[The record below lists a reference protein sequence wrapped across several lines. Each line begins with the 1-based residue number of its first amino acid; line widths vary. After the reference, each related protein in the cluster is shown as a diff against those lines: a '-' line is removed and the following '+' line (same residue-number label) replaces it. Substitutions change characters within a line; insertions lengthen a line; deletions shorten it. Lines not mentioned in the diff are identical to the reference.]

1 MKSLSTLPAP
11 PPSVVADGAPAS
23 GRYAGR
29 IAQVDWRGLRAPFKR
44 SALWRRFHH
53 KRWQYLGL
61 GNEAVFIG
69 LAIVDVGWTCT
80 AFAYVFDRKNKRLLA
95 DWSQDGLPGLQCQLS
110 DAPVTGALAWFQGP
124 STQLSFEH
132 SAPDCMQ
139 VKVKTSALTLQ
150 VEMDLSATAPWLL
163 AVGSIGAGGVAHAT
177 QKSSALPVRGQVQV
191 QGQTLQLDDAWAS
204 IDSSNG
210 LLARH
215 TEWRWACAHRPDVGF
230 NLQNGYFGG
239 NENSLWLNG
248 GLIPLGAAHFEF
260 DAQQPLKPWRVSTAD
275 GLLDL
280 RFSPEGARQ
289 QNRNLLIA
297 ASRYIQ
303 PIGTFSG
310 WVKPAADA
318 APYAVSDLLGV
329 TEDHRSTW

>member
-1 MKSLSTLPAP
+1 MSTVRHLPAP

-23 GRYAGR
+23 GRFAGR
-29 IAQVDWRGLRAPFKR
+29 IAHIDWRELSGSFRR
-44 SALWRRFHH
+44 SAVWHRFHH
-53 KRWQYLGL
+53 KRWQYVGL

-110 DAPVTGALAWFQGP
+110 DAPVTGAWAWFRGLGAH
-124 STQLSFEH
+124 LSFEH
-132 SAPDCMQ
+132 QATDCMQ
-139 VKVKTSALTLQ
+139 VKVKTSGLNLQ
-150 VEMDLSATAPWLL
+150 LEIDLSAAAPWLL
-163 AVGSIGAGGVAHAT
+163 AVGAIGTGGVAHAT

-191 QGQTLQLDDAWAS
+191 QGQTFALDDSWAS

-215 TEWRWACAHRPDVGF
+215 TEWRWACAHRAEVGF

-239 NENSLWLNG
+239 NENVLWLNG
-248 GLIPLGAAHFEF
+248 QLIPLGAARFEF
-260 DAQQPLKPWRVSTAD
+260 DAQQPLEPWRVSTED

-297 ASRYIQ
+297 ASQYIQ